1 MPELIAIA
9 YTEETVAP
17 QAAAELERCAAEI
30 SLDPDAI
37 GVIVAEKNGNHQLL
51 TSSHPGAT
59 AAWSRFWGVTFGV
72 VMNEAE
78 PSGLDLDFR
87 QLVKG
92 LLRPG
97 SSVLLVAVRR
107 PIRDSV
113 LAAVSQYGGTSLTCP
128 LGSDVTAGLWA
139 DPAGDHADRAQSRRR
154 QHRGRRSG

>member
-9 YTEETVAP
+9 YTEETIAA

-30 SLDPDAI
+30 PLDPDAI

-51 TSSHPGAT
+51 TSRHPGAT
-59 AAWSRFWGVTFGV
+59 TAWSRFWGVIFGV

-78 PSGLDLDFR
+78 PSGLNLGFR
-87 QLVKG
+87 QQVKG

-107 PIRDSV
+107 VPRETV
-113 LAAVSQYGGTSLTCP
+113 VAAVSQYGGKPLTCP
-128 LGSDVTAGLWA
+128 LGAEVTAGLWLE
-139 DPAGDHADRAQSRRR
+139 S
-154 QHRGRRSG
+154 